1 MIALKLKSVLAG
13 YKLLIRCTDCL
24 ISAAVI
30 GQRGWAGICL
40 TDAAIGAYDIWS
52 VDMMAMFSEEFS
64 VNRQFASR
72 REKTRYMQTKRKV
85 G

>member
-13 YKLLIRCTDCL
+13 YKLLIKCADCS

-52 VDMMAMFSEEFS
+52 VDMMGIFEEEFL
-64 VNRQFASR
+64 VNRQIASR
-72 REKTRYMQTKRKV
+72 RENTRYIQRKRKV